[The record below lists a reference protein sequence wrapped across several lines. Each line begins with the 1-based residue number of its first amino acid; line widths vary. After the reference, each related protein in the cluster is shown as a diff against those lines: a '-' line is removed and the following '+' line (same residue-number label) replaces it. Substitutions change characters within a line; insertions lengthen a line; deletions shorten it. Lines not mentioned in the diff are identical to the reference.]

1 MNKILEL
8 HSSIVQISVS
18 PNEIDGETKLLVST
32 EAKTIICDS
41 VRQSFVEVGNEPR
54 YNLSLKSQV

>member
-1 MNKILEL
+1 MHSFQEQEVDKILEL

-18 PNEIDGETKLLVST
+18 PNEVDDETKLLIST

-41 VRQSFVEVGNEPR
+41 VRQSFVEVGSEPR
-54 YNLSLKSQV
+54 